1 MTTVTTL
8 LIDRWRGAWLG
19 ALLTA
24 GLKPVSPPW
33 LETATRHA
41 HTLITEG
48 KPSSTPLQEMLTL
61 PITAMTAAHLPVILF
76 FHEQPRQL
84 TTHLEMLTQAW
95 PRESADLMETL
106 GRAIAYLI
114 SPNPQ
119 IREFLDHLGPLGIR
133 ITELLESGC
142 SLAQAQRIIHNQLSP
157 DQIPVA
163 IALYCY
169 CTTPQS
175 MELCYKR
182 VQQMPDSQEIAI
194 LSSILVGA
202 SHGTTPPFWYPKI
215 TQLTQSSIID
225 QLFAAWAG
233 IQNPLPVKLPLLSAI

>member
-1 MTTVTTL
+1 MTTL

-24 GLKPVSPPW
+24 GLESVSPPW
-33 LETATRHA
+33 LETATSHA
-41 HTLITEG
+41 HTLITGG
-48 KPSSTPLQEMLTL
+48 KPSSTPLRKMLTL
-61 PITAMTAAHLPVILF
+61 PAMAAAHLPVILF

-84 TTHLEMLTQAW
+84 TTHLEMLAQAW
-95 PRESADLMETL
+95 PRESADLMGAL

-142 SLAQAQRIIHNQLSP
+142 SLVQAQRIIHNQLPP

-169 CTTPQS
+169 CTTPYS
-175 MELCYKR
+175 MELCYRR
-182 VQQMPDSQEIAI
+182 VQKMPDPKEIAI

-202 SHGTTPPFWYPKI
+202 SHGTMPPFWHPKI